1 MIIQDSFLVLHGII
15 RSIVEGMLQLN
26 VLLQHESKLA
36 TLLLQWSLK
45 PPFSTKDAR
54 KVVLDILKL
63 GIVLNFAASNAK

>member
-1 MIIQDSFLVLHGII
+1 M
-15 RSIVEGMLQLN
+15 
-26 VLLQHESKLA
+26 
-36 TLLLQWSLK
+36 LQWSLK